1 MSLQPVRKTAI
12 AETIVA
18 RLLDLIKERELGP
31 GDKLPPE
38 RELAAMLEVSRPSL
52 REALRALS
60 VLNVIEMRQG
70 DGTYV
75 SSLDPGL
82 LVEHLEFVL
91 ALDDSTILQLFEA
104 RKILEVGIVAL
115 AAQRITDEEIE
126 ALERIV
132 HTTETIEDPIDFLKN
147 DLELHERITE
157 AAQNPILARTMAS
170 ISQLGLA
177 SRRRTTA
184 IPGVMPN
191 TVEDHRRIVAALKAR
206 DPQAAQKAM
215 LTHLNQVEQRLMGL
229 ADAPEMES
237 KPQAGGPPAARTED
251 EP

>member
-115 AAQRITDEEIE
+115 AARRITDEEIE
-126 ALERIV
+126 ALEHIV
-132 HTTETIEDPIDFLKN
+132 HTTETVDNPIDFLKN

-157 AAQNPILARTMAS
+157 AARNPILARTMAS

-191 TVEDHRRIVAALKAR
+191 TVEDHRRIVAALRAR
-206 DPQAAQKAM
+206 DPEAAQQAM
-215 LTHLNQVEQRLMGL
+215 LTHLNQVEQRLIGL
-229 ADAPEMES
+229 ADTPETES
-237 KPQAGGPPAARTED
+237 QPQAGDPPAARTED
-251 EP
+251 AP